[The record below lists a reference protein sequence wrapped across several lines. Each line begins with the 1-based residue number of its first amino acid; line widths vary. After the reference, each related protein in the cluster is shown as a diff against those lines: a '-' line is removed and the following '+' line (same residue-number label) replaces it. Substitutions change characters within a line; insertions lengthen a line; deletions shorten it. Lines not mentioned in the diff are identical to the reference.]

1 MNELVDKSKRN
12 KKWIIILTSIILI
25 TISIIYWQNK
35 SIKEDEKG
43 ISELKE
49 NIKQLNLHIK
59 SIKRKKYEVE
69 INRDSLQRNLDYLW
83 QYKTLVQSTKFRDQI
98 SSNFNFEPGD
108 RVRLKTDS
116 SAVIVTD
123 ILVGGNRYNYFV
135 KFVVK
140 NKKGEVLEVSPL
152 EIEKF

>member
-1 MNELVDKSKRN
+1 MNQLVDKSKRN

-49 NIKQLNLHIK
+49 NINQLYLQIK

-98 SSNFNFEPGD
+98 SLNFNFEPGD

-116 SAVIVTD
+116 SAVIITD

>member
-49 NIKQLNLHIK
+49 NINQLNLQIK

-152 EIEKF
+152 KVEKI